1 MPCTCGEFSCSPVLG
16 CLTCF
21 WDPCNYFLKTML
33 VFEVFAALVPSWRWV
48 GHMCLDST
56 PLDLT
61 WGCFHS
67 FPQKD
72 LLLHEI
78 PRSTTS
84 LCSRKTGVEK
94 EMAKEIC
101 QKYLEKRAGRLPE
114 AYAEAL
120 VTAACLCL
128 RRRNAS
134 LAEVSLKLSP
144 SLAMSPVCELALSGL
159 ITIPLPVPSPR
170 SDFILQSH
178 IWLQTAVSA
187 GADSS

>member
-1 MPCTCGEFSCSPVLG
+1 
-16 CLTCF
+16 
-21 WDPCNYFLKTML
+21 ML
-33 VFEVFAALVPSWRWV
+33 VFGVFAALVPSWRWV
-48 GHMCLDST
+48 GHMCLDPI

-67 FPQKD
+67 FQQKD

-78 PRSTTS
+78 PSSITS
-84 LCSRKTGVEK
+84 LCSRKMGVEK

-114 AYAEAL
+114 AHAEAL
-120 VTAACLCL
+120 VMAACLCL

-144 SLAMSPVCELALSGL
+144 SLAMSPVCESALPGAHYNPF
-159 ITIPLPVPSPR
+159 TSP
-170 SDFILQSH
+170 F
-178 IWLQTAVSA
+178 TEK
-187 GADSS
+187 